1 MTDTLTLMGILAH
14 PDDES
19 LGIGGTL
26 ARYAAEGVVTCLV
39 TATRG
44 ERGWNGAPDA
54 YPGLEGLGKI
64 REAELQGATAALGV
78 HKLTW
83 LNYIDGDL
91 DQADPKEAIARIVRP
106 ICEYRPQ
113 VVITFPHDGA
123 YGHPDHIAISQF
135 TTGAIVC
142 AADKDYTAAL
152 GLQPHR
158 VSKLYYMALDRKLG
172 DAYTSAFGQLS
183 MEIDGIA
190 RTASAWPDWSI
201 TTHIDATAYWERV
214 WQAVACHRSQ
224 LPNYDHLAQLTP
236 AEHQQLWGNQSF
248 YRVFSLVNGG
258 RQREHDLFE
267 GLR

>member
-1 MTDTLTLMGILAH
+1 MTEPLRLMGILAH

-26 ARYAAEGVVTCLV
+26 AHYAAEGVETYVV

-44 ERGWNGAPDA
+44 ERGWNGPPDD

-64 REAELQGATAALGV
+64 REVELNGAVAVLGV
-78 HKLTW
+78 RGLTY
-83 LNYIDGDL
+83 LDYIDGDL
-91 DQADPKEAIARIVRP
+91 DRADPREVIARIVRA
-106 ICEYRPQ
+106 ICEHKPQ
-113 VVITFPHDGA
+113 VVVTFAHDGA

-142 AADKDYTAAL
+142 AADSLYTAAL

-158 VSKLYYMALDRKLG
+158 VSKLYYMALDQKLG
-172 DAYTSAFGQLS
+172 DAYTAAFGQLS
-183 MEIDGIA
+183 MEIDGVA
-190 RTASAWPDWSI
+190 RSGTVWPDWSF
-201 TTHIDATAYWERV
+201 TTHIDATAHWERV

-224 LPNYDHLAQLTP
+224 LLNYVHLAQLTS
-236 AEHQQLWGNQSF
+236 AEHKQLWGNQSF